1 MASGWQSIPGC
12 TAIAALVRGILA
24 KRWVRFG
31 IVGGAASVS
40 YFLLGL
46 LFVSVLGLPTLAG
59 NALAYALSFIV
70 SYLGQC
76 LWTFRAADA
85 GAGIATHRTML
96 PRFAATQA
104 VGLCCN
110 SAIVWLLVNMGVPY
124 AWAMP
129 VAVLLVPV
137 MVYMLCKVWV
147 FKKQTSF
154 VQSESGQ
161 PRPEQAEAQQPA
173 VHHPA
178 GNEDKA

>member
-1 MASGWQSIPGC
+1 MVSGWQAVPGFRWL
-12 TAIAALVRGILA
+12 ADLVRGLLA
-24 KRWVRFG
+24 RRWVRFG

-46 LFVSVLGLPTLAG
+46 LFVNVAGLPTLAG

-85 GAGIATHRTML
+85 DAGIATHRSML
-96 PRFAATQA
+96 PRYAATQA
-104 VGLCCN
+104 VGLGLN
-110 SAIVWLLVNMGVPY
+110 SAIIWLLMLMGVPY

-129 VAVLLVPV
+129 IAVLLVPV

-147 FKKQTSF
+147 FKKQASF
-154 VQSESGQ
+154 
-161 PRPEQAEAQQPA
+161 A
-173 VHHPA
+173 PA
-178 GNEDKA
+178 GAGPTPPQPSAVSGPARNEDNA